1 MEEQEDLLLA
11 LVWLCRHAFPFNY
24 VIPSQSKNSIL
35 HFDDMIK
42 NEDVSEIRDF
52 LTSNGISN
60 QISMENKSEDSNF
73 DTLNTF
79 SGNSY
84 KVINF
89 IVDFPIRI
97 DHLVDLPQR
106 NHLGKV
112 VFVMVE
118 FQVVD
123 RITARNNEHGENA
136 HLHYKNRQFE
146 EVKSRLRMGRNR
158 KLTSLSEKDQS

>member
-1 MEEQEDLLLA
+1 MYFLPVFGVL
-11 LVWLCRHAFPFNY
+11 
-24 VIPSQSKNSIL
+24 KNGYFYNL
-35 HFDDMIK
+35 MI
-42 NEDVSEIRDF
+42 S
-52 LTSNGISN
+52 
-60 QISMENKSEDSNF
+60 
-73 DTLNTF
+73 
-79 SGNSY
+79 
-84 KVINF
+84 INF

-123 RITARNNEHGENA
+123 QITARNNEQGENA

>member
-1 MEEQEDLLLA
+1 
-11 LVWLCRHAFPFNY
+11 
-24 VIPSQSKNSIL
+24 
-35 HFDDMIK
+35 
-42 NEDVSEIRDF
+42 
-52 LTSNGISN
+52 
-60 QISMENKSEDSNF
+60 MENKSEDSNS
-73 DTLNTF
+73 DILNTF

-146 EVKSRLRMGRNR
+146 DKNTPNG
-158 KLTSLSEKDQS
+158 